1 MTAVQTPDELRQ
13 LQMLAAQLQAGDW
26 HAAHDGVQRI
36 PGLLAAWL
44 HGIVHLQ
51 EGDLEDAENWYERA
65 GKRFRQRESLAQE
78 LAQFHA
84 ALAQAMADGA
94 AAGA

>member
-1 MTAVQTPDELRQ
+1 MTAMQTRDELRQ
-13 LQMLAAQLQAGDW
+13 LQVLAAQLQAGDW

-36 PGLLAAWL
+36 PGLLASWL

-65 GKRFRQRESLAQE
+65 GKRFRQRESLEQE
-78 LAQFHA
+78 LAQLQA
-84 ALAQAMADGA
+84 AIVQAIAEGSHTDA
-94 AAGA
+94 

>member
-1 MTAVQTPDELRQ
+1 MTAVQTPDELHQ

-65 GKRFRQRESLAQE
+65 GKRFRQRGSYAQE
-78 LAQFHA
+78 LAQLQA
-84 ALAQAMADGA
+84 ALSQAMAEGPA
-94 AAGA
+94 AHA